1 MRIPMAAQIAGAVTN
16 IVLNPLLIFG
26 RGPFPEM
33 GVAGAAIATV
43 IGQFVAA
50 FPISEII
57 TGGVG
62 FILYRRWVKK
72 SLPAKIEQ

>member
-1 MRIPMAAQIAGAVTN
+1 
-16 IVLNPLLIFG
+16 
-26 RGPFPEM
+26 M
-33 GVAGAAIATV
+33 GVAGAVIATV

-72 SLPAKIEQ
+72 PLPAKIEQ